1 MPVRSKKIC
10 LLDYDKLSKVNSETL
25 KLYKKYEAD
34 MAIRELS
41 KKSIAVYYNDLVN
54 WWMYIY
60 DYQDNRSVKEINEDD
75 IIEFIYFCKQNGNNT
90 ERIKHRMAS
99 ISAFYKFLRK
109 RKLIVENPMDYV
121 DRPKKGQAVVKQ
133 TFLTVEQ
140 VDIMRKVLKQKIE
153 DSKNKSLR
161 CQHDSIM
168 LRVYAEFSLITMARI
183 NAIANI
189 RWEQLDFDSRVAKD
203 VLEKEGYLVELF
215 FSEEAKEY
223 LLNLK
228 QYRTANNIED
238 GGYVFVS
245 AHRKS
250 GSCTPATVSTLS
262 DYCKKIG
269 QMIGVPT
276 LHPHDFRHS
285 GATAYKNAGMSLEE
299 VSVLLNHKSTDV
311 TRRFYIKEDKS
322 KLQANKDKC
331 NI

>member
-1 MPVRSKKIC
+1 M
-10 LLDYDKLSKVNSETL
+10 
-25 KLYKKYEAD
+25 
-34 MAIRELS
+34 
-41 KKSIAVYYNDLVN
+41 
-54 WWMYIY
+54 
-60 DYQDNRSVKEINEDD
+60 
-75 IIEFIYFCKQNGNNT
+75 
-90 ERIKHRMAS
+90 
-99 ISAFYKFLRK
+99 
-109 RKLIVENPMDYV
+109 
-121 DRPKKGQAVVKQ
+121 
-133 TFLTVEQ
+133 
-140 VDIMRKVLKQKIE
+140 
-153 DSKNKSLR
+153 
-161 CQHDSIM
+161 
-168 LRVYAEFSLITMARI
+168 
-183 NAIANI
+183 
-189 RWEQLDFDSRVAKD
+189 
-203 VLEKEGYLVELF
+203 F

>member
-140 VDIMRKVLKQKIE
+140 VDTMRKVLKQKIE

-168 LRVYAEFSLITMARI
+168 LRVYAEFSLITMARV
-183 NAIANI
+183 NAIANL
-189 RWEQLDFDSRVAKD
+189 RWEQIDFAECVAND
-203 VLEKEGYLVELF
+203 VIEKLGKIVSLYF
-215 FSEEAKEY
+215 DGSTKEY
-223 LLNLK
+223 LIELQNFRKENGINDNGWVFYSMASQTGNHLST
-228 QYRTANNIED
+228 TA
-238 GGYVFVS
+238 
-245 AHRKS
+245 
-250 GSCTPATVSTLS
+250 LS
-262 DYCKKIG
+262 DMCKEIG
-269 QMIGVPT
+269 QMISVPT

-285 GATAYKNAGMSLEE
+285 GATLYKNAGMSLEE
-299 VSVLLNHKSTDV
+299 VSHCLHHESTEV
-311 TRRFYIKEDKS
+311 TRKFYIKENDTELRAK
-322 KLQANKDKC
+322 KNQC
-331 NI
+331 HI